1 MAERARHLE
10 AVSRL
15 SGIDHVTIVTRD
27 HNAARRY
34 YEQALRPLGFA
45 VVFDWPDG
53 GRVHLGL
60 PQEKSSLWLVQGSR
74 PGRIALS
81 LAAADA
87 ATVDAFF
94 AAALAAG
101 GRAVSAPGFRPE
113 FTPFT
118 YAAEVADPEG
128 NTVEAICRR
137 ATPAAARAEH
147 AA

>member
-1 MAERARHLE
+1 VAAPARHLE
-10 AVSRL
+10 AVPGL
-15 SGIDHVTIVTRD
+15 SGIDHVTIVTGD
-27 HNAARRY
+27 HGAARRY

-60 PQEKSSLWLVQGSR
+60 PRERSSLWLVQGSR
-74 PGRIALS
+74 PGRVTLS
-81 LAAADA
+81 LAAPDA

-101 GRAVSAPGFRPE
+101 GRPLSAPGLRPE
-113 FTPFT
+113 YTPST

-137 ATPAAARAEH
+137 ATPAAAH